1 MSAPICP
8 PGSVETVARKK
19 LIIPPSMRAIVE
31 RAGYAPAVRVGD
43 LVYVVGQVGR
53 TADLEV
59 IADPAAQFAAAWEN
73 VRVVLEAA
81 GCSFADM
88 VDVTTYHVEMARHM
102 DVFREVKNRLVPREG
117 YAWTRI
123 GISELAHPG
132 LLVEIKC
139 VAVVPG

>member
-1 MSAPICP
+1 
-8 PGSVETVARKK
+8 
-19 LIIPPSMRAIVE
+19 MRAIVE

-53 TADLEV
+53 SDDLEV
-59 IADPAAQFAAAWEN
+59 IADPATQFARAWEN
-73 VRVVLEAA
+73 VRIVLEAA

-88 VDVTTYHVEMARHM
+88 IDVTTYHVDMARHM
-102 DVFREVKNRLVPREG
+102 DVFRAVKNRLVPREG

-123 GISELAHPG
+123 GVSELAHPG

-139 VAVVPG
+139 VAAAP

>member
-1 MSAPICP
+1 MADR
-8 PGSVETVARKK
+8 E
-19 LIIPPSMRAIVE
+19 IIVPESMRAIVE

-43 LVYVVGQVGR
+43 IVYVVGQVGR
-53 TADLEV
+53 TPDLKV
-59 IADPAAQFAAAWEN
+59 IDDPAEQFAAAWEN

-102 DVFREVKNRLVPREG
+102 DVFREAKNRLVPREG

-123 GISELAHPG
+123 GVSELAHPG

-139 VAVVPG
+139 VAHRPAR